1 MTLAGLSLAY
11 LKDRALNTSL
21 NILLLTLSVA
31 TLVILVLFSSQLA
44 ERFERDAQGIDLV
57 VGAKGSPLQ
66 LILSSIYQVD
76 VPTGNIPL
84 ATVDLLRADPTVAE
98 VIPLALG
105 DSFRGYR
112 IVGTEPAYVENFGGV
127 LAQGQMFAADYQ
139 AVIGAQVAR
148 ETGAGLGQKFVGSH
162 GLSGD
167 GHDHEETPYEVVGIL
182 APTGTVL
189 DRLIVTPVGS
199 IWAAHGFAPPPAEGA
214 AEDHDDHAG
223 HDHDH
228 DHDHDGDGHQ
238 DHAAHDHEDGHE
250 DAHDEHAEAEPEHAA
265 HAGGGDLEVTA
276 LLIKYRSSMAAVRL
290 PNFINKQTELQAA
303 APAVE
308 MTRLLSLLGV
318 GIDAVRA
325 FAILLM
331 ATSGLSIFVA
341 LYSALR
347 QREGDMAM
355 LRVMGARPGAIFGH
369 IVLEG
374 VLLAAAGAL
383 LGVAVGHAVVAASAA
398 SFPQLRDMGLTA
410 TRFETAELV
419 IVMAAIGMGA
429 LAALIPALKVFRVD
443 IAKTLAD
450 TR

>member
-11 LKDRALNTSL
+11 LKDRALNTAL

-31 TLVILVLFSSQLA
+31 TLVILVLFSSQLS
-44 ERFERDAQGIDLV
+44 ERFARDAQGIDLV

-84 ATVDLLRADPTVAE
+84 ETVDMLRGDPTVAQ

-105 DSFRGYR
+105 DSFRSYR
-112 IVGTEPAYVENFGGV
+112 IVGTESAYVNHYGGEM
-127 LAQGQMFAADYQ
+127 AQGRMFEAPFE

-148 ETGAGLGQKFVGSH
+148 GTGAGLGQKFEGSH
-162 GLSGD
+162 GTAGD
-167 GHDHEETPYEVVGIL
+167 GQAHEETPFEVVGIL

-189 DRLIVTPVGS
+189 DRLIVTPVS
-199 IWAAHGFAPPPAEGA
+199 SVWAAHGFGPGPD
-214 AEDHDDHAG
+214 EDHD
-223 HDHDH
+223 
-228 DHDHDGDGHQ
+228 
-238 DHAAHDHEDGHE
+238 AAHGDHEDE
-250 DAHDEHAEAEPEHAA
+250 AA
-265 HAGGGDLEVTA
+265 HAEPTLEVTA
-276 LLIKYRSSMAAVRL
+276 LLVKYRSSLAAVRL
-290 PNFINKQTELQAA
+290 PSFINRQTQLQAA

-325 FAILLM
+325 FAVLLM
-331 ATSGLSIFVA
+331 ITSGLSIFVA

-355 LRVMGARPGAIFGH
+355 LRVMGARPPAIFGH

-383 LGVAVGHAVVAASAA
+383 LGVIVGHGVVAFAA
-398 SFPQLRDMGLTA
+398 ATFPQLQDMGLSA
-410 TRFETAELV
+410 LRFEPAEAV
-419 IVMAAIGMGA
+419 IVAAAIAMGG
-429 LAALIPALKVFRVD
+429 LAALVPALKVFRVD
-443 IAKTLAD
+443 IAQTLAD

>member
-11 LKDRALNTSL
+11 LKDRALNTTL

-31 TLVILVLFSSQLA
+31 TLVILVLFSSQLS
-44 ERFERDAQGIDLV
+44 ERFERDARGIDLV

-84 ATVDLLRADPTVAE
+84 ATVELLRSDPTVAE

-112 IVGTEPAYVENFGGV
+112 IVGTESAYIDHFGGAM
-127 LAQGQMFAADYQ
+127 AQGRVFTTDYE

-148 ETGAGLGQKFVGSH
+148 QTGAELGQKFVGSH
-162 GLSGD
+162 GLTGD
-167 GHDHEETPYEVVGIL
+167 GHAHEETPYEVVGVL

-199 IWAAHGFAPPPAEGA
+199 IWAAHGFTPPTTDGA
-214 AEDHDDHAG
+214 SEDHDHDR
-223 HDHDH
+223 DHDH
-228 DHDHDGDGHQ
+228 DHDHDGHPDHEAHEHDDHHDAQ
-238 DHAAHDHEDGHE
+238 ADHAAHSDGGE
-250 DAHDEHAEAEPEHAA
+250 
-265 HAGGGDLEVTA
+265 LEVTA
-276 LLIKYRSSMAAVRL
+276 LLVKYRSSMAAVRL
-290 PNFINKQTELQAA
+290 PSFINKQTQLQAA

-318 GIDAVRA
+318 GIDAIRG

-355 LRVMGARPGAIFGH
+355 LRVMGARPSAIFGH
-369 IVLEG
+369 IILEG

-383 LGVAVGHAVVAASAA
+383 IGVAVGHGVVAAAA
-398 SFPQLRDMGLTA
+398 ATFPQLQDMGLTA
-410 TRFETAELV
+410 SRLEPAELI
-419 IVMAAIGMGA
+419 IVLAAIGMGG

>member
-11 LKDRALNTSL
+11 LRDRALNTAL

-31 TLVILVLFSSQLA
+31 TLVILVLFSSQLS
-44 ERFERDAQGIDLV
+44 ERFERDARGIDLV

-84 ATVDLLRADPTVAE
+84 ATVDMLRSDPTVAE

-112 IVGTEPAYVENFGGV
+112 IVGTEAAYIDHFGGII
-127 LAQGQMFAADYQ
+127 AQGRVFTGNHQ
-139 AVIGAQVAR
+139 AVLGAQVAR
-148 ETGAGLGQKFVGSH
+148 QTGAGLGQKFVGSH

-167 GHDHEETPYEVVGIL
+167 GHEHAETPYEVVGIL

-189 DRLIVTPVGS
+189 DRLIITPVGS
-199 IWAAHGFAPPPAEGA
+199 IWAAHGFTPPAAEGA
-214 AEDHDDHAG
+214 AEAPAHTG
-223 HDHDH
+223 HDHN
-228 DHDHDGDGHQ
+228 DHDHDGDRHQ
-238 DHAAHDHEDGHE
+238 DHAAEDHDHG
-250 DAHDEHAEAEPEHAA
+250 AEGEHAA
-265 HAGGGDLEVTA
+265 HGGGELEVTA

-290 PNFINKQTELQAA
+290 PSFINKQTQLQAA

-325 FAILLM
+325 FAVLLM

-355 LRVMGARPGAIFGH
+355 LRVMGARPPAIFGH
-369 IVLEG
+369 IILEG

-383 LGVAVGHAVVAASAA
+383 LGVAVGHGVVAAAA
-398 SFPQLRDMGLTA
+398 ATFPQLQDMGLTGA
-410 TRFETAELV
+410 RFEPAELA
-419 IVMAAIGMGA
+419 IVLAAIGMGA

-443 IAKTLAD
+443 IARTLAD

>member
-11 LKDRALNTSL
+11 LKDRALNTGL

-44 ERFERDAQGIDLV
+44 ERFDRDARGIDLV

-84 ATVDLLRADPTVAE
+84 ATVELLRADPTVAE

-112 IVGTEPAYVENFGGV
+112 IVGTEPAYVDNFSGT
-127 LAQGQMFAADYQ
+127 LAEGRMFGADYE

-167 GHDHEETPYEVVGIL
+167 GHDHAETPYEVVGIL
-182 APTGTVL
+182 NPTGTVL

-199 IWAAHGFAPPPAEGA
+199 IWAAHGFAPPPSERAT
-214 AEDHDDHAG
+214 EDHHDQAG
-223 HDHDH
+223 HGH

-238 DHAAHDHEDGHE
+238 DHAAHDHD
-250 DAHDEHAEAEPEHAA
+250 HDEPADAESEHAA

-374 VLLAAAGAL
+374 VLLATAGAL

-398 SFPQLRDMGLTA
+398 SFPQLRDMGLSA
-410 TRFETAELV
+410 ARFETAELI
-419 IVMAAIGMGA
+419 IVLAAVSMGA
-429 LAALIPALKVFRVD
+429 LAALIPALKVFQVD
-443 IAKTLAD
+443 IAQTLAD

>member
-11 LKDRALNTSL
+11 LKDRALNTAL

-199 IWAAHGFAPPPAEGA
+199 IWAAHGFAAPPVEGD

-223 HDHDH
+223 HDDDH

-250 DAHDEHAEAEPEHAA
+250 DGHDEHAEAEPEHAA

-410 TRFETAELV
+410 ARFETAELV

>member
-11 LKDRALNTSL
+11 LKDRALNTAL

-167 GHDHEETPYEVVGIL
+167 GHDHEETPFEVVGIL

-199 IWAAHGFAPPPAEGA
+199 IWAAHGFEAPPAEGSTD
-214 AEDHDDHAG
+214 DHDG
-223 HDHDH
+223 
-228 DHDHDGDGHQ
+228 HDHDGDGQQ
-238 DHAAHDHEDGHE
+238 DHAAHDHEPD
-250 DAHDEHAEAEPEHAA
+250 DHAPVETEHAA

-355 LRVMGARPGAIFGH
+355 LRVMGARPGAIFGN
-369 IVLEG
+369 IILEG

-410 TRFETAELV
+410 ARFEPAELM

>member
-11 LKDRALNTSL
+11 LKDRALNTGL

-31 TLVILVLFSSQLA
+31 TLVILVLFSGQLA
-44 ERFERDAQGIDLV
+44 ERFDRDARGIDLV

-112 IVGTEPAYVENFGGV
+112 IVGTEPAYVENFGGT
-127 LAQGQMFAADYQ
+127 LAEGQMFAAGYQ

-199 IWAAHGFAPPPAEGA
+199 IWAAHGFAPPPAAAAGGA
-214 AEDHDDHAG
+214 E
-223 HDHDH
+223 
-228 DHDHDGDGHQ
+228 DHDHDGDGQ
-238 DHAAHDHEDGHE
+238 PDHAAHDH
-250 DAHDEHAEAEPEHAA
+250 AHDDHLEDEGTHAA
-265 HAGGGDLEVTA
+265 HASGGDLEVTA

-325 FAILLM
+325 FAVLLM

-383 LGVAVGHAVVAASAA
+383 LGVVVGHAVVAASAA

-410 TRFETAELV
+410 ARLEPAELI
-419 IVMAAIGMGA
+419 IVLAAIGMGA
-429 LAALIPALKVFRVD
+429 LAALIPALKVFQVD

>member
-11 LKDRALNTSL
+11 LKDRALNTAL

-199 IWAAHGFAPPPAEGA
+199 IWAAHGFAAPPVEGDA
-214 AEDHDDHAG
+214 ADHDDHAG
-223 HDHDH
+223 HAD

-250 DAHDEHAEAEPEHAA
+250 GAHDDHAEAEPEHAA

-383 LGVAVGHAVVAASAA
+383 LGVAVGHAVVAATAA

-410 TRFETAELV
+410 ARFETAELV

>member
-11 LKDRALNTSL
+11 LKDRALNTAL

-167 GHDHEETPYEVVGIL
+167 GHDHEETPFEVVGIL

-199 IWAAHGFAPPPAEGA
+199 IWAAHGFEAPPAEGSTD
-214 AEDHDDHAG
+214 DHDG
-223 HDHDH
+223 
-228 DHDHDGDGHQ
+228 HDHDGDGQQ
-238 DHAAHDHEDGHE
+238 DHAAHDHEPD
-250 DAHDEHAEAEPEHAA
+250 DHAPVETEHAA

-410 TRFETAELV
+410 ARFEPAELM

>member
-11 LKDRALNTSL
+11 LKDRALNTAL

-167 GHDHEETPYEVVGIL
+167 GHDHEETPFEVVGIL

-199 IWAAHGFAPPPAEGA
+199 IWAAHGFEAPPAEGSTD
-214 AEDHDDHAG
+214 DHDG
-223 HDHDH
+223 
-228 DHDHDGDGHQ
+228 HDHDGDGQQ
-238 DHAAHDHEDGHE
+238 DHAAHDHE
-250 DAHDEHAEAEPEHAA
+250 HDDHAPVETEHAA

-410 TRFETAELV
+410 ARFEPAELM

>member
-11 LKDRALNTSL
+11 LKDRALNTAL

-31 TLVILVLFSSQLA
+31 TLVILVLFSSQLS
-44 ERFERDAQGIDLV
+44 ERFARDAQGIDLV

-84 ATVDLLRADPTVAE
+84 ETVDMLRGDPTVAQ

-105 DSFRGYR
+105 DSFRSYR
-112 IVGTEPAYVENFGGV
+112 IVGTESAYVNHYGGEM
-127 LAQGQMFAADYQ
+127 AQGRMFEAPFE

-148 ETGAGLGQKFVGSH
+148 GTGAGLGQKFEGSH
-162 GLSGD
+162 GTAGD
-167 GHDHEETPYEVVGIL
+167 GQAHEETPFEVVGIL

-189 DRLIVTPVGS
+189 DRLIVTPVS
-199 IWAAHGFAPPPAEGA
+199 SVWAAHGFGPGPD
-214 AEDHDDHAG
+214 EDHD
-223 HDHDH
+223 
-228 DHDHDGDGHQ
+228 
-238 DHAAHDHEDGHE
+238 AAHGDHEDE
-250 DAHDEHAEAEPEHAA
+250 AA
-265 HAGGGDLEVTA
+265 HAEPALEVTA
-276 LLIKYRSSMAAVRL
+276 LLVKYRSSLAAVRL
-290 PNFINKQTELQAA
+290 PSFINRQTQLQAA

-325 FAILLM
+325 LAVLLM
-331 ATSGLSIFVA
+331 ITSGLSIFVA

-355 LRVMGARPGAIFGH
+355 LRVMGARPPAIFGH

-383 LGVAVGHAVVAASAA
+383 LGVISGHGVVAFAA
-398 SFPQLRDMGLTA
+398 ATFPQLQDMGLSA
-410 TRFETAELV
+410 LRFEPAEAV
-419 IVMAAIGMGA
+419 IVAAAIAMGG
-429 LAALIPALKVFRVD
+429 LAALLPALKVFRVD
-443 IAKTLAD
+443 IAQTLAD

>member
-11 LKDRALNTSL
+11 LKDRALNTAL

-44 ERFERDAQGIDLV
+44 ERFDRDARGIDLV

-84 ATVDLLRADPTVAE
+84 ETVDLLRADPTVAE

-112 IVGTEPAYVENFGGV
+112 IVGTEPAYVANFGGTLV
-127 LAQGQMFAADYQ
+127 EGEMFAADYQ

-199 IWAAHGFAPPPAEGA
+199 IWAAHGFAPPPGEGA
-214 AEDHDDHAG
+214 AEDHGDD
-223 HDHDH
+223 

-238 DHAAHDHEDGHE
+238 DHAAHEHAHDDHAEDG
-250 DAHDEHAEAEPEHAA
+250 AHAA

-325 FAILLM
+325 FAVLLM

-374 VLLAAAGAL
+374 VVLAAAGAL
-383 LGVAVGHAVVAASAA
+383 LGVAVGHAVVAVSAA

-410 TRFETAELV
+410 ARFEPAEFV

>member
-11 LKDRALNTSL
+11 LKDRALNTAL

-31 TLVILVLFSSQLA
+31 TLVILVLFSSQLS
-44 ERFERDAQGIDLV
+44 ERFARDAQGIDLV

-84 ATVDLLRADPTVAE
+84 ETLDTLRGDPTVAE

-105 DSFRGYR
+105 DSFRSYR
-112 IVGTEPAYVENFGGV
+112 IVGTEAAYVEHYDGRMAEGR
-127 LAQGQMFAADYQ
+127 MFEAPYET
-139 AVIGAQVAR
+139 VIGAQVAR
-148 ETGAGLGQKFVGSH
+148 GTGAGLGQKFEGSH
-162 GLSGD
+162 GLAGD
-167 GHDHEETPYEVVGIL
+167 GHVHEQTPFEVVGIL

-189 DRLIVTPVGS
+189 DRLIVTPVASVWG
-199 IWAAHGFAPPPAEGA
+199 AHGFGTGPS
-214 AEDHDDHAG
+214 EDHEDEAAS
-223 HDHDH
+223 HDE
-228 DHDHDGDGHQ
+228 
-238 DHAAHDHEDGHE
+238 HAAHDHEDDEYGHV
-250 DAHDEHAEAEPEHAA
+250 DADEAE
-265 HAGGGDLEVTA
+265 LEVTA
-276 LLIKYRSSMAAVRL
+276 LLVKYRSSLAAVRL
-290 PNFINKQTELQAA
+290 PSFINRQTQLQAA

-308 MTRLLSLLGV
+308 MTRLLSLLAV

-325 FAILLM
+325 FAVLLM
-331 ATSGLSIFVA
+331 ITSGLSIFVA

-355 LRVMGARPGAIFGH
+355 LRVMGARPPAIFGH

-383 LGVAVGHAVVAASAA
+383 LGVIVGHGVAAFAA
-398 SFPQLRDMGLTA
+398 ATFPQLQDMGLTA
-410 TRFETAELV
+410 LRFEPAEAV
-419 IVMAAIGMGA
+419 IVAAAIAMGG
-429 LAALIPALKVFRVD
+429 LAALVPALKVFRVD
-443 IAKTLAD
+443 IAQTLAD

>member
-11 LKDRALNTSL
+11 LKDRALNTAL

-139 AVIGAQVAR
+139 AVIGAQMAR

-167 GHDHEETPYEVVGIL
+167 GHDHEEIPFEVVGIL

-199 IWAAHGFAPPPAEGA
+199 IWAAHGFEAPPAEGSTD
-214 AEDHDDHAG
+214 DHDG
-223 HDHDH
+223 
-228 DHDHDGDGHQ
+228 HDHDGDGQQ
-238 DHAAHDHEDGHE
+238 DHAAHDHEPDDHAPVE
-250 DAHDEHAEAEPEHAA
+250 TEHTA

-410 TRFETAELV
+410 ARFEPAELM

>member
-11 LKDRALNTSL
+11 LKDRALNTGL

-31 TLVILVLFSSQLA
+31 TLVILVLFSSQLS
-44 ERFERDAQGIDLV
+44 ERFDRDARGIDLV

-84 ATVDLLRADPTVAE
+84 ATVDLLRADPTVAQ

-112 IVGTEPAYVENFGGV
+112 IVGTEVAYIENFGGTV
-127 LAQGQMFAADYQ
+127 IQGRAFAADYE

-148 ETGAGLGQKFVGSH
+148 QTGAALGQKFVGSH

-167 GHDHEETPYEVVGIL
+167 GHDHEATPYEVVGVL

-199 IWAAHGFAPPPAEGA
+199 IWAAHGFTPPTTESAV
-214 AEDHDDHAG
+214 EDPGDHA
-223 HDHDH
+223 
-228 DHDHDGDGHQ
+228 DHDHDGHQ
-238 DHAAHDHEDGHE
+238 AHGT
-250 DAHDEHAEAEPEHAA
+250 
-265 HAGGGDLEVTA
+265 GGGLEVTA

-325 FAILLM
+325 FAVLLM

-369 IVLEG
+369 IILEG
-374 VLLAAAGAL
+374 VVLAAAGAL
-383 LGVAVGHAVVAASAA
+383 LGVAVGHGVVAAAAA
-398 SFPQLRDMGLTA
+398 SFPQLQDMGLTA
-410 TRFETAELV
+410 TRFEPAELV
-419 IVMAAIGMGA
+419 IALAAIAMGA
-429 LAALIPALKVFRVD
+429 FAALIPALKVFRVD

>member
-11 LKDRALNTSL
+11 LKDRALNTTL
-21 NILLLTLSVA
+21 NVLLLTLSVA

-44 ERFERDAQGIDLV
+44 ERFDRDARGIDLV

-84 ATVDLLRADPTVAE
+84 STVDLLRADPTVAE

-112 IVGTEPAYVENFGGV
+112 IVGTEPAYVANFGGT
-127 LAQGQMFAADYQ
+127 LIEGEMFAADYQ

-167 GHDHEETPYEVVGIL
+167 GHAHEETPYEVVGIL

-223 HDHDH
+223 HDY
-228 DHDHDGDGHQ
+228 DGDGHQ
-238 DHAAHDHEDGHE
+238 DHAA
-250 DAHDEHAEAEPEHAA
+250 DAHDDRADDEAAHAA
-265 HAGGGDLEVTA
+265 HAGGDLEVTA

-325 FAILLM
+325 FAVLLM

-410 TRFETAELV
+410 ARFEPAEFV

>member
-11 LKDRALNTSL
+11 LKDRALNTAL

-31 TLVILVLFSSQLA
+31 TLVILVLFSSQLS
-44 ERFERDAQGIDLV
+44 ERFARDAQGIDLV

-76 VPTGNIPL
+76 VPIGNIPL
-84 ATVDLLRADPTVAE
+84 ETLDTLRGDPTVAE

-105 DSFRGYR
+105 DSFRSYR
-112 IVGTEPAYVENFGGV
+112 IVGTEAAYVEHYDGRMAEGR
-127 LAQGQMFAADYQ
+127 MFEAPYET
-139 AVIGAQVAR
+139 VIGAQVAR
-148 ETGAGLGQKFVGSH
+148 GTGAGLGQKFEGSH
-162 GLSGD
+162 GLAGD
-167 GHDHEETPYEVVGIL
+167 GHVHEQTPFEVVGIL

-189 DRLIVTPVGS
+189 DRLIVTPVASVWG
-199 IWAAHGFAPPPAEGA
+199 AHGFGTGPS
-214 AEDHDDHAG
+214 EDHEDEAAS
-223 HDHDH
+223 HDE
-228 DHDHDGDGHQ
+228 
-238 DHAAHDHEDGHE
+238 HAAHDHEDDDHGHV
-250 DAHDEHAEAEPEHAA
+250 DADEAE
-265 HAGGGDLEVTA
+265 LEVTA
-276 LLIKYRSSMAAVRL
+276 LLVKYRSAMAAVRL
-290 PNFINKQTELQAA
+290 PTFINRQTQLQAA

-325 FAILLM
+325 FAVLLM
-331 ATSGLSIFVA
+331 ITSGLSIFVA

-355 LRVMGARPGAIFGH
+355 LRVMGARPPAIFGH

-383 LGVAVGHAVVAASAA
+383 LGVIVGHGVVAVAA
-398 SFPQLRDMGLTA
+398 ATFPQLQDMGLSA
-410 TRFETAELV
+410 LRFEPAEAI
-419 IVMAAIGMGA
+419 IVAAAVVMGG
-429 LAALIPALKVFRVD
+429 LAALVPALKVFRVD
-443 IAKTLAD
+443 IAQTLAD

>member
-11 LKDRALNTSL
+11 LKDRALNTAL

-31 TLVILVLFSSQLA
+31 TLVILVLFSSQLSD
-44 ERFERDAQGIDLV
+44 RFARDAQGIDLV

-84 ATVDLLRADPTVAE
+84 ETVDMLRADPTVAQ

-105 DSFRGYR
+105 DSFRSYR
-112 IVGTEPAYVENFGGV
+112 IIGTEAAYVDHYAGR
-127 LAQGQMFAADYQ
+127 LAEGRMFNAPYE

-148 ETGAGLGQKFVGSH
+148 GTGAGLGQRFEGSH

-167 GHDHEETPYEVVGIL
+167 GHVHEATPFEVVGIL

-189 DRLIVTPVGS
+189 DRLIVTPVS
-199 IWAAHGFAPPPAEGA
+199 SVWAAHGFGTRPH
-214 AEDHDDHAG
+214 EDHE
-223 HDHDH
+223 
-228 DHDHDGDGHQ
+228 
-238 DHAAHDHEDGHE
+238 AHDAAPGD
-250 DAHDEHAEAEPEHAA
+250 PEHEAA
-265 HAGGGDLEVTA
+265 HAAEPDLEVTA
-276 LLIKYRSSMAAVRL
+276 LLVKYRSPLAAVRL
-290 PNFINKQTELQAA
+290 PSFINRQTQLQAA

-325 FAILLM
+325 FAVLLM
-331 ATSGLSIFVA
+331 ITSGLSIFVA

-355 LRVMGARPGAIFGH
+355 LRVMGARPPAIFGH

-383 LGVAVGHAVVAASAA
+383 LGVIVGHGVVAFAA
-398 SFPQLRDMGLTA
+398 ATFPQLQDMGLSA
-410 TRFETAELV
+410 LRFEPAEAL
-419 IVMAAIGMGA
+419 IVAAAIAMGG
-429 LAALIPALKVFRVD
+429 LAALVPALKVFRVD
-443 IAKTLAD
+443 IAQTLAD

>member
-11 LKDRALNTSL
+11 LKDRALNTAL

-31 TLVILVLFSSQLA
+31 TLVILVLFSSQLS
-44 ERFERDAQGIDLV
+44 ERFARDAQGIDLV

-84 ATVDLLRADPTVAE
+84 ETLETLRADPTVAE

-105 DSFRGYR
+105 DSFRSYR
-112 IVGTEPAYVENFGGV
+112 IVGTESAYVEHYNGRMAEGR
-127 LAQGQMFAADYQ
+127 MFEAPYET
-139 AVIGAQVAR
+139 VIGAQVAR
-148 ETGAGLGQKFVGSH
+148 GTGAGLGQKFEGSH

-167 GHDHEETPYEVVGIL
+167 GHVHEQTPFEVVGIL

-189 DRLIVTPVGS
+189 DRLIVTPVASVWG
-199 IWAAHGFAPPPAEGA
+199 AHGFGTGPS
-214 AEDHDDHAG
+214 EDHDDHEDHEHEAAGHDEHAG
-223 HDHDH
+223 HDHEHDDH
-228 DHDHDGDGHQ
+228 EHEHDDVAHDD
-238 DHAAHDHEDGHE
+238 DAAH
-250 DAHDEHAEAEPEHAA
+250 HADEAE
-265 HAGGGDLEVTA
+265 LEVTA
-276 LLIKYRSSMAAVRL
+276 LLVKYRSSLAAVRL
-290 PNFINKQTELQAA
+290 PTFINRQTQLQAA

-331 ATSGLSIFVA
+331 ITSGLSIFVA

-355 LRVMGARPGAIFGH
+355 LRVMGARPPAIFGH

-383 LGVAVGHAVVAASAA
+383 LGVIVGHWVVAFAA
-398 SFPQLRDMGLTA
+398 ATFPQLQDMGLSA
-410 TRFETAELV
+410 LRFEPAEAI
-419 IVMAAIGMGA
+419 IVLAAIAMGG
-429 LAALIPALKVFRVD
+429 LAALVPALKVFRVD
-443 IAKTLAD
+443 IAQTLAD

>member
-11 LKDRALNTSL
+11 LKDRALNTAL

-167 GHDHEETPYEVVGIL
+167 GHDHEETPFEVVGIL

-199 IWAAHGFAPPPAEGA
+199 IWAAHGFEAPPAEGSTD
-214 AEDHDDHAG
+214 DHDG
-223 HDHDH
+223 
-228 DHDHDGDGHQ
+228 HDHDGDGQQ
-238 DHAAHDHEDGHE
+238 DHAAHDHEPDDHAPVE
-250 DAHDEHAEAEPEHAA
+250 TEHTA

-355 LRVMGARPGAIFGH
+355 LRVMGARPGAIFGN
-369 IVLEG
+369 IILEG

-410 TRFETAELV
+410 ARFEPAELM

>member
-11 LKDRALNTSL
+11 LKDRALNTTL
-21 NILLLTLSVA
+21 NVLLLTLSVA

-44 ERFERDAQGIDLV
+44 ERFDRDARGIDLV

-112 IVGTEPAYVENFGGV
+112 IVGTEPAYVENFGGT
-127 LAQGQMFAADYQ
+127 LIEGEMFAADYQ

-167 GHDHEETPYEVVGIL
+167 GHAHEETPYEVVGIL

-214 AEDHDDHAG
+214 AEDHAG
-223 HDHDH
+223 H

-238 DHAAHDHEDGHE
+238 DHAA
-250 DAHDEHAEAEPEHAA
+250 DAHDDHADDGAAHAA

-325 FAILLM
+325 FAVLLM

-398 SFPQLRDMGLTA
+398 SFPQLRDMGLSA
-410 TRFETAELV
+410 ARFEPAEFV

>member
-11 LKDRALNTSL
+11 LKDRALNTGL

-44 ERFERDAQGIDLV
+44 ERFDRDARGIDLV

-112 IVGTEPAYVENFGGV
+112 IVGTEPAYVANFGGT
-127 LAQGQMFAADYQ
+127 LIEGEMFAADYQ

-148 ETGAGLGQKFVGSH
+148 ETAAGLGQKFEGSH

-214 AEDHDDHAG
+214 AEDHDNHAS
-223 HDHDH
+223 H

-238 DHAAHDHEDGHE
+238 DHAA
-250 DAHDEHAEAEPEHAA
+250 DAHDDHADDEAAHAA

-325 FAILLM
+325 FAVLLM

-410 TRFETAELV
+410 ARFEPAEFV

>member
-11 LKDRALNTSL
+11 LRDRALNTAL

-31 TLVILVLFSSQLA
+31 TLVILVLFSSQLS
-44 ERFERDAQGIDLV
+44 ERFERDARGIDLV

-84 ATVDLLRADPTVAE
+84 ATVEMLRSDPTVAE

-112 IVGTEPAYVENFGGV
+112 IVGTEATYIDHFGGTI
-127 LAQGQMFAADYQ
+127 AQGQVFTGNYQ
-139 AVIGAQVAR
+139 AVLGAQVAR
-148 ETGAGLGQKFVGSH
+148 QTGAGLGQKFIGSH

-167 GHDHEETPYEVVGIL
+167 GHEHEETPYEVVGIL

-189 DRLIVTPVGS
+189 DRLIITPVGS
-199 IWAAHGFAPPPAEGA
+199 IWAAHGFVPPAPDGA
-214 AEDHDDHAG
+214 SEEHDHAG
-223 HDHDH
+223 HDHDSHAH
-228 DHDHDGDGHQ
+228 DAHDHDGDGQQ
-238 DHAAHDHEDGHE
+238 DHAAEDHDHG
-250 DAHDEHAEAEPEHAA
+250 AEGEHAA
-265 HAGGGDLEVTA
+265 HDGGELEVTA

-290 PNFINKQTELQAA
+290 PSFINKQTQLQAA

-318 GIDAVRA
+318 GIDAIRA
-325 FAILLM
+325 FAVLLM

-355 LRVMGARPGAIFGH
+355 LRVMGARPPAIFGH
-369 IVLEG
+369 IILEG

-383 LGVAVGHAVVAASAA
+383 LGVAVGHGVVAASAA
-398 SFPQLRDMGLTA
+398 TFPQLQDMGLTA
-410 TRFETAELV
+410 ARFEPAELL
-419 IVMAAIGMGA
+419 IVLAAISMGA

>member
-11 LKDRALNTSL
+11 LKDRALNTGL

-31 TLVILVLFSSQLA
+31 TLVILVLFSGQLA
-44 ERFERDAQGIDLV
+44 ERFDRDARGIDLV

-112 IVGTEPAYVENFGGV
+112 IVGTEPAYVENFGGT
-127 LAQGQMFAADYQ
+127 LAEGQMFAAGYQ

-199 IWAAHGFAPPPAEGA
+199 IWAAHGLAPPPAAAAGGA
-214 AEDHDDHAG
+214 E
-223 HDHDH
+223 
-228 DHDHDGDGHQ
+228 DHDHDGDGQ
-238 DHAAHDHEDGHE
+238 PDHAAHDH
-250 DAHDEHAEAEPEHAA
+250 AHDDHLEDEGTHAA
-265 HAGGGDLEVTA
+265 HASGGDLEVTA
-276 LLIKYRSSMAAVRL
+276 LLIKDRSSMAAVRL

-325 FAILLM
+325 FAVLLM

-383 LGVAVGHAVVAASAA
+383 LGVVVGHAVVAASAA

-410 TRFETAELV
+410 ARLEPAELI
-419 IVMAAIGMGA
+419 IVLAAIGMGA
-429 LAALIPALKVFRVD
+429 LAALIPALKVFQVD

>member
-11 LKDRALNTSL
+11 LKDRALNTTL
-21 NILLLTLSVA
+21 NVLLLTLSVA

-44 ERFERDAQGIDLV
+44 ERFDRDARGIDLV

-112 IVGTEPAYVENFGGV
+112 IVGTEPAYVANFGGT
-127 LAQGQMFAADYQ
+127 LIEGEMFGADYQ

-167 GHDHEETPYEVVGIL
+167 GHAHEETPYAVVGIL

-199 IWAAHGFAPPPAEGA
+199 IWAAHGFAPPPAEGS

-223 HDHDH
+223 HDHD
-228 DHDHDGDGHQ
+228 GDGHQ
-238 DHAAHDHEDGHE
+238 DHAA
-250 DAHDEHAEAEPEHAA
+250 DAHDDHPDDEAAHAA

-325 FAILLM
+325 FAVLLM

-398 SFPQLRDMGLTA
+398 SFPQLRDMGLSA
-410 TRFETAELV
+410 ARFEPAEFV

>member
-11 LKDRALNTSL
+11 LKDRALNTAL

-199 IWAAHGFAPPPAEGA
+199 IWAAHGFAAPPVEGDA
-214 AEDHDDHAG
+214 ADHDDHAG
-223 HDHDH
+223 HAD

-238 DHAAHDHEDGHE
+238 DHAAHDH
-250 DAHDEHAEAEPEHAA
+250 AHDDNAEHAEGEAEHAA

-410 TRFETAELV
+410 ARFETAELV

>member
-11 LKDRALNTSL
+11 LKDRALNTAL

-31 TLVILVLFSSQLA
+31 TLVILVLFSSQLSD
-44 ERFERDAQGIDLV
+44 RFARDAQGIDLV

-84 ATVDLLRADPTVAE
+84 ETVDMLRADPTVAQ

-105 DSFRGYR
+105 DSFRSYR
-112 IVGTEPAYVENFGGV
+112 IIGTEAAYVDHYAGR
-127 LAQGQMFAADYQ
+127 LAEGRMFNAPYE

-148 ETGAGLGQKFVGSH
+148 GTGAGLGQRFEGSH

-167 GHDHEETPYEVVGIL
+167 GHVHEATPFEVVGIL

-189 DRLIVTPVGS
+189 DRLIVTPVS
-199 IWAAHGFAPPPAEGA
+199 SVWAAHGFGTRPH
-214 AEDHDDHAG
+214 EDHE
-223 HDHDH
+223 
-228 DHDHDGDGHQ
+228 
-238 DHAAHDHEDGHE
+238 AHDAAPGD
-250 DAHDEHAEAEPEHAA
+250 PEHEAA
-265 HAGGGDLEVTA
+265 HAAEPDLEVTA
-276 LLIKYRSSMAAVRL
+276 LLVKYRSPLAAVRL
-290 PNFINKQTELQAA
+290 PSFINRQTQLQAA

-318 GIDAVRA
+318 GTDAVRA
-325 FAILLM
+325 FAVLLM
-331 ATSGLSIFVA
+331 ITSGLSIFVA

-355 LRVMGARPGAIFGH
+355 LRVMGARPPAIFGH

-383 LGVAVGHAVVAASAA
+383 LGVIVAHGVVAFAA
-398 SFPQLRDMGLTA
+398 ATFPQLQDMGLSA
-410 TRFETAELV
+410 LRFEPAETV
-419 IVMAAIGMGA
+419 IVAAAIAMGG
-429 LAALIPALKVFRVD
+429 LAALVPALKVFRVD
-443 IAKTLAD
+443 IAQTLAD

>member
-1 MTLAGLSLAY
+1 MAGLSLAY
-11 LKDRALNTSL
+11 LKDRALNTTL
-21 NILLLTLSVA
+21 NVLLLTLSVA

-44 ERFERDAQGIDLV
+44 ERFDRDARGIDLV

-84 ATVDLLRADPTVAE
+84 STVDLLRADPTVAE

-112 IVGTEPAYVENFGGV
+112 IVGTEPAYVANFGGT
-127 LAQGQMFAADYQ
+127 LIEGEMFAADYQ

-167 GHDHEETPYEVVGIL
+167 GHAHEETPYEVVGIL

-223 HDHDH
+223 HDY
-228 DHDHDGDGHQ
+228 DGDGHQ
-238 DHAAHDHEDGHE
+238 DHAA
-250 DAHDEHAEAEPEHAA
+250 DAHDDRADDEAAHAA
-265 HAGGGDLEVTA
+265 HAGGDLEVTA

-325 FAILLM
+325 FAVLLM

-410 TRFETAELV
+410 ARFEPAEFV

>member
-11 LKDRALNTSL
+11 LKDRALNTAL

-31 TLVILVLFSSQLA
+31 TLVILVLFSSQLS
-44 ERFERDAQGIDLV
+44 ERFARDAQGIDLV

-84 ATVDLLRADPTVAE
+84 ETVDMLRGDPTVAQ

-105 DSFRGYR
+105 DSFRSYR
-112 IVGTEPAYVENFGGV
+112 IVGTESAYVNHYGGEM
-127 LAQGQMFAADYQ
+127 AQGRMFEAPFE

-148 ETGAGLGQKFVGSH
+148 GTGAGLGQKFEGSH
-162 GLSGD
+162 GTAGD
-167 GHDHEETPYEVVGIL
+167 GQAHEETPFEVVGIL

-189 DRLIVTPVGS
+189 DRLIVTPVS
-199 IWAAHGFAPPPAEGA
+199 SVWAAHGFGPGPD
-214 AEDHDDHAG
+214 EDHD
-223 HDHDH
+223 
-228 DHDHDGDGHQ
+228 
-238 DHAAHDHEDGHE
+238 AAHGDHEDE
-250 DAHDEHAEAEPEHAA
+250 AA
-265 HAGGGDLEVTA
+265 HAEPTLEVTA
-276 LLIKYRSSMAAVRL
+276 LLVKYRSSLAAVRL
-290 PNFINKQTELQAA
+290 PSFINRQTQLQAA

-325 FAILLM
+325 FAVLLM
-331 ATSGLSIFVA
+331 ITSGLSIFVA

-355 LRVMGARPGAIFGH
+355 LRVMGARPPAIFGH

-383 LGVAVGHAVVAASAA
+383 LGVIVGHGVVAFAA
-398 SFPQLRDMGLTA
+398 ATFPQLQDMGLSA
-410 TRFETAELV
+410 LRFEPAEAV
-419 IVMAAIGMGA
+419 IVAAAIAMGG
-429 LAALIPALKVFRVD
+429 LAALLPALKVFRVD
-443 IAKTLAD
+443 IAQTLAN

>member
-11 LKDRALNTSL
+11 LKDRALNTAL

-167 GHDHEETPYEVVGIL
+167 GHDHEETPFEVVGIL

-199 IWAAHGFAPPPAEGA
+199 IWAAHGFEAPPAEGSTD
-214 AEDHDDHAG
+214 DHDG
-223 HDHDH
+223 
-228 DHDHDGDGHQ
+228 HDHDGDGQQ
-238 DHAAHDHEDGHE
+238 DHAAHDHEPDDHAPVE
-250 DAHDEHAEAEPEHAA
+250 TEHTA

-410 TRFETAELV
+410 ARFEPAELM

-429 LAALIPALKVFRVD
+429 LAALMPALKVFRVD

>member
-11 LKDRALNTSL
+11 LKDRALNTAL

-167 GHDHEETPYEVVGIL
+167 GHDHEETPFEVVGIL

-199 IWAAHGFAPPPAEGA
+199 IWAAHGFEAPPAEGSTD
-214 AEDHDDHAG
+214 DHDG
-223 HDHDH
+223 
-228 DHDHDGDGHQ
+228 HDHDGDGQQ
-238 DHAAHDHEDGHE
+238 DHAAHDHEPDDHAPVE
-250 DAHDEHAEAEPEHAA
+250 TEHTA

-410 TRFETAELV
+410 ARFEPAELM

>member
-11 LKDRALNTSL
+11 LKDRALNTAL

-31 TLVILVLFSSQLA
+31 TLVILVLFSSQLS
-44 ERFERDAQGIDLV
+44 ERFARDAQGIDLV

-84 ATVDLLRADPTVAE
+84 ETVDMLRGDPTVAQ

-105 DSFRGYR
+105 DSFRSYR
-112 IVGTEPAYVENFGGV
+112 IVGTESAYVNHYGGEM
-127 LAQGQMFAADYQ
+127 AQGRMFEAPFE

-148 ETGAGLGQKFVGSH
+148 GTGAGLGQKFEGSH
-162 GLSGD
+162 GTAGD
-167 GHDHEETPYEVVGIL
+167 GQAHEETPFEVVGIL

-189 DRLIVTPVGS
+189 DRLIVTPVS
-199 IWAAHGFAPPPAEGA
+199 SVWAAHGFGPGPD
-214 AEDHDDHAG
+214 EDHD
-223 HDHDH
+223 
-228 DHDHDGDGHQ
+228 
-238 DHAAHDHEDGHE
+238 AAHGDHEDE
-250 DAHDEHAEAEPEHAA
+250 AA
-265 HAGGGDLEVTA
+265 HAEPTLEVTA
-276 LLIKYRSSMAAVRL
+276 LLVKYRSSLAAVRL
-290 PNFINKQTELQAA
+290 PSFINRQTQLQAA

-325 FAILLM
+325 FAVLLM
-331 ATSGLSIFVA
+331 ITSGLSIFVA

-355 LRVMGARPGAIFGH
+355 LRVMGARPPAIFGH

-383 LGVAVGHAVVAASAA
+383 LGVVVGHGVVAFAA
-398 SFPQLRDMGLTA
+398 ATFPQLQDMGLSA
-410 TRFETAELV
+410 LRFEPAEAV
-419 IVMAAIGMGA
+419 IVAAAIAMGG
-429 LAALIPALKVFRVD
+429 LAALLPALKVFRVD
-443 IAKTLAD
+443 IAQTLAN

>member
-11 LKDRALNTSL
+11 LKDRALNTAH

-31 TLVILVLFSSQLA
+31 TLVILVLFSSQLS
-44 ERFERDAQGIDLV
+44 ERFARDAQGIDLV

-84 ATVDLLRADPTVAE
+84 GTVDMLRGDPTVAQ

-105 DSFRGYR
+105 DSFRTYR
-112 IVGTEPAYVENFGGV
+112 IVGTESAYVDHYGGR
-127 LAQGQMFAADYQ
+127 LAEGRMFEAPYE

-148 ETGAGLGQKFVGSH
+148 GTGAGLGQKFEGSH
-162 GLSGD
+162 GLSGE
-167 GHDHEETPYEVVGIL
+167 GHVHEQTPFEVVGIL

-189 DRLIVTPVGS
+189 DRLIVTPVS
-199 IWAAHGFAPPPAEGA
+199 SVWAAHGFGTGPHEDHEGEA
-214 AEDHDDHAG
+214 SGHDDH
-223 HDHDH
+223 
-228 DHDHDGDGHQ
+228 GDEPG
-238 DHAAHDHEDGHE
+238 HAAG
-250 DAHDEHAEAEPEHAA
+250 P
-265 HAGGGDLEVTA
+265 DLEVTA
-276 LLIKYRSSMAAVRL
+276 LLVTYRSPLAAVRL
-290 PNFINKQTELQAA
+290 PTFINRQTQLQAA

-325 FAILLM
+325 FAVLLM

-355 LRVMGARPGAIFGH
+355 LRVMGARPPAIFGH

-383 LGVAVGHAVVAASAA
+383 LGVVVGHGVVAFAA
-398 SFPQLRDMGLTA
+398 ATFPQLQDMGLSA
-410 TRFETAELV
+410 LRFEPAEAV
-419 IVMAAIGMGA
+419 IVAAAVAMGG
-429 LAALIPALKVFRVD
+429 LAALVPALKVFRVD
-443 IAKTLAD
+443 IAQTLAD

>member
-1 MTLAGLSLAY
+1 
-11 LKDRALNTSL
+11 
-21 NILLLTLSVA
+21 
-31 TLVILVLFSSQLA
+31 
-44 ERFERDAQGIDLV
+44 
-57 VGAKGSPLQ
+57 
-66 LILSSIYQVD
+66 
-76 VPTGNIPL
+76 
-84 ATVDLLRADPTVAE
+84 
-98 VIPLALG
+98 
-105 DSFRGYR
+105 
-112 IVGTEPAYVENFGGV
+112 
-127 LAQGQMFAADYQ
+127 
-139 AVIGAQVAR
+139 
-148 ETGAGLGQKFVGSH
+148 
-162 GLSGD
+162 
-167 GHDHEETPYEVVGIL
+167 
-182 APTGTVL
+182 
-189 DRLIVTPVGS
+189 
-199 IWAAHGFAPPPAEGA
+199 
-214 AEDHDDHAG
+214 
-223 HDHDH
+223 
-228 DHDHDGDGHQ
+228 
-238 DHAAHDHEDGHE
+238 
-250 DAHDEHAEAEPEHAA
+250 
-265 HAGGGDLEVTA
+265 
-276 LLIKYRSSMAAVRL
+276 
-290 PNFINKQTELQAA
+290 
-303 APAVE
+303 VE

-398 SFPQLRDMGLTA
+398 SVPQLRDMGLTA
-410 TRFETAELV
+410 ARFETAELV

>member
-11 LKDRALNTSL
+11 LKDRALNTAL

-31 TLVILVLFSSQLA
+31 TLVILVLFSSQLSD
-44 ERFERDAQGIDLV
+44 RFARDAQGIDLV

-84 ATVDLLRADPTVAE
+84 ETVDMLRADPTVAQ

-105 DSFRGYR
+105 DSFRSYR
-112 IVGTEPAYVENFGGV
+112 IIGTEAAYVDHYAGR
-127 LAQGQMFAADYQ
+127 LAEGRMFNAPYE

-148 ETGAGLGQKFVGSH
+148 GTGAGLGQRFEGSH

-167 GHDHEETPYEVVGIL
+167 GHVHEATPFEVVGIL

-189 DRLIVTPVGS
+189 DRLIVTPVS
-199 IWAAHGFAPPPAEGA
+199 SVWAAHGFGTRPH
-214 AEDHDDHAG
+214 EDHE
-223 HDHDH
+223 
-228 DHDHDGDGHQ
+228 
-238 DHAAHDHEDGHE
+238 AHDAAPGD
-250 DAHDEHAEAEPEHAA
+250 PEHEAA
-265 HAGGGDLEVTA
+265 HAAEPDLEVTA
-276 LLIKYRSSMAAVRL
+276 LLVKYRSPLAAVRL
-290 PNFINKQTELQAA
+290 PSFINRQTQLQAA

-325 FAILLM
+325 FAVLLM
-331 ATSGLSIFVA
+331 ITSGLSIFVA

-355 LRVMGARPGAIFGH
+355 LRVMGARPPAIFGH

-383 LGVAVGHAVVAASAA
+383 LGVIVGHGVVAFAA
-398 SFPQLRDMGLTA
+398 ATFPQLQDMGLSA
-410 TRFETAELV
+410 LRFEPAEAV
-419 IVMAAIGMGA
+419 IVAAAIAMGG
-429 LAALIPALKVFRVD
+429 LAALVPALKVFWVD
-443 IAKTLAD
+443 IAQTLAD

>member
-11 LKDRALNTSL
+11 LKDRALNTAL

-31 TLVILVLFSSQLA
+31 TLVILVLFSSQLS
-44 ERFERDAQGIDLV
+44 ERFARDAQGIDLV

-84 ATVDLLRADPTVAE
+84 ETVDRLRSDPTVAQ

-105 DSFRGYR
+105 DSFRTYR
-112 IVGTEPAYVENFGGV
+112 IVGTERAYVDHYGGR
-127 LAQGQMFAADYQ
+127 LAEGRMFAAPYE

-148 ETGAGLGQKFVGSH
+148 GTGAGLGQKFEGSH
-162 GLSGD
+162 GMAGD
-167 GHDHEETPYEVVGIL
+167 GQAHEETPFEVVGIL

-189 DRLIVTPVGS
+189 DRLIVTPVS
-199 IWAAHGFAPPPAEGA
+199 SVWAAHGFGTGPH
-214 AEDHDDHAG
+214 EDHGGEAPG
-223 HDHDH
+223 HDGH
-228 DHDHDGDGHQ
+228 GD
-238 DHAAHDHEDGHE
+238 E
-250 DAHDEHAEAEPEHAA
+250 AA
-265 HAGGGDLEVTA
+265 HAADLEVTA
-276 LLIKYRSSMAAVRL
+276 LLVKYRSAMAAVRL
-290 PNFINKQTELQAA
+290 PAFINRQTQLQAA

-325 FAILLM
+325 FAVLLM

-355 LRVMGARPGAIFGH
+355 LRVMGARPPAIFGH

-383 LGVAVGHAVVAASAA
+383 LGVVVGHGVVAFAA
-398 SFPQLRDMGLTA
+398 ATFPQLQDMGLSA
-410 TRFETAELV
+410 LRFEPAEAV
-419 IVMAAIGMGA
+419 IVLAAIAMGG
-429 LAALIPALKVFRVD
+429 LAALVPALKVFRVD
-443 IAKTLAD
+443 IAQTLAD